1 MQLYTIIYNL
11 STTQIESYPSE
22 LYKRYTEC
30 IQNYLNDRIVP
41 KMIGLTE
48 AQLLAEMNLRWQN
61 HQIMVRYL
69 KCFFQYLDRFHV
81 EMHSIT
87 NLQDQGM
94 KQFKLNIV
102 DRMINQLITAVLNQI
117 AKERIGDQTDV
128 ESGLLAKI
136 TEALMFLSSDKIC
149 TEGVNPIQELEQRLL
164 E

>member
-1 MQLYTIIYNL
+1 
-11 STTQIESYPSE
+11 
-22 LYKRYTEC
+22 
-30 IQNYLNDRIVP
+30 
-41 KMIGLTE
+41 
-48 AQLLAEMNLRWQN
+48 
-61 HQIMVRYL
+61 
-69 KCFFQYLDRFHV
+69 
-81 EMHSIT
+81 MHSIT

-149 TEGVNPIQELEQRLL
+149 TEGVNPI
-164 E
+164 

>member
-61 HQIMVRYL
+61 H
-69 KCFFQYLDRFHV
+69 
-81 EMHSIT
+81 
-87 NLQDQGM
+87 
-94 KQFKLNIV
+94 
-102 DRMINQLITAVLNQI
+102 
-117 AKERIGDQTDV
+117 
-128 ESGLLAKI
+128 
-136 TEALMFLSSDKIC
+136 
-149 TEGVNPIQELEQRLL
+149 
-164 E
+164 